1 MDNYTIN
8 LIKDNGNNKNITNI
22 SGGLSWKDSI
32 DTLGMELN
40 LTNSRNTDDRYMK
53 NYDLAEIGDKIVL
66 FNNNKEIFRGIIV
79 DLGTDR
85 YSKSIT
91 AFDYAFYLNQ
101 SRTII
106 QFNKVKADEA
116 IKQLCSKF
124 NVPIGNIT
132 NISTVITKIYKDDT
146 VADIIRDIM
155 KQATDALG
163 IKYRLEM
170 RAGKLYIE
178 KYTDLI
184 ITPRF
189 KPAPNIAHFNPLKA
203 IGSISKTESIADMRN
218 SILISSSDEKSSR
231 VIATAKDD
239 KNIAKFGLLQD
250 VESVDDKNI
259 AQAKVIAQNKLKEL
273 NKLKEDISIKL
284 LGDDNVRAGRIL
296 EIDND
301 MFNLKGRY
309 LVKDCTHMY
318 HKRVHTMDLTLEKV
332 I

>member
-8 LIKDNGNNKNITNI
+8 LIKDNGVKKNITNI

-40 LTNSRNTDDRYMK
+40 LTNSRNTDDRYMR
-53 NYDLAEIGDKIVL
+53 NYDLAEIGDKIIL
-66 FNNNKEIFRGIIV
+66 LNNNEEIFRGIIV
-79 DLGTDR
+79 DLGTER
-85 YSKSIT
+85 YSKTIT

-132 NISTVITKIYKDDT
+132 SISTTITKIYKDDT
-146 VADIIRDIM
+146 VADIVRDIL
-155 KQATDALG
+155 KQATNALG

-184 ITPRF
+184 IKPRF
-189 KPAPNIAHFNPLKA
+189 KPAPNIAPFNPVKA
-203 IGSISKTESIADMRN
+203 IGNISKTESIADMRN
-218 SILISSSDEKSSR
+218 SILISSSNEKSSR
-231 VIATAKDD
+231 VVTTAKDD
-239 KNIAKFGLLQD
+239 KNISKFGLLQD

-273 NKLKEDISIKL
+273 NKVNEDISIKL

-296 EIDND
+296 EIDNN
-301 MFNLKGRY
+301 MFKLKGRY
-309 LVKDCTHMY
+309 LVKDCTHSY
-318 HKRVHTMDLTLEKV
+318 HNRIHIMDLTLEKV

>member
-1 MDNYTIN
+1 MDNYT
-8 LIKDNGNNKNITNI
+8 LTLVKDNGSTRDITRL
-22 SGGLSWKDSI
+22 SGNLSWRDSI

-40 LTNSRNTDDRYMK
+40 VDIARNVEDRYMRGL
-53 NYDLAEIGDKIVL
+53 DIVEIGDKIIL
-66 FNNNKEIFRGIIV
+66 KNNSDEIFRGIIV
-79 DLGTDR
+79 DLSTEK
-85 YSKSIT
+85 YKKAIT

-101 SRTII
+101 SKTIV
-106 QFNKVKADEA
+106 QFNKVRVDNA

-132 NISTVITKIYKDDT
+132 DIPASITKIYKDST
-146 VADIIRDIM
+146 IADIIRDIL

-184 ITPRF
+184 IKPRF
-189 KPAPNIAHFNPLKA
+189 KPAPNIAPFNPLKA

-273 NKLKEDISIKL
+273 NKVNEDISIKL
-284 LGDDNVRAGRIL
+284 LGDDKVRAGRIL
-296 EIDND
+296 EINND
-301 MFNLKGRY
+301 MFKLKGQY

-318 HKRVHTMDLTLEKV
+318 QKRVHTMDLTIEKV